1 MDFRKLTH
9 FVAVAE
15 LGHFTRAAETLHVSQ
30 SGLSASIRALEND
43 LGCVLFERT
52 TRSVLLTAAGHVLH
66 GHASKVLQEIA
77 DAQKSLRSLIDCGA
91 GTFALGIVQTLT
103 VVDVPSVLAEFH
115 QRYPRVE
122 VTLTEAPSSDLLAAV
137 ASGRLDLAYVALGST
152 ELPPEFVVSR
162 KYAERL
168 VLVVGDDHPLA
179 ARSGVDITELHEWT
193 FVDFQAGL
201 GLETVV
207 AELFTD
213 AGIERDVAFR
223 TSEMDLVLTL
233 VSHGLGVAI
242 VPEPIAHR
250 SGMRHLSLQPGDPS
264 RELALISRTAPPTNP
279 AAHAFLQLAVQSS
292 AGSSTIAPHENE
304 SDRRSRC
311 EKVSQITS

>member
-1 MDFRKLTH
+1 MDIRKLTH

-15 LGHFTRAAETLHVSQ
+15 LGHFTRAAESLHLSQ

-66 GHASKVLQEIA
+66 RHALKVLQEIA
-77 DAQKSLRSLIDCGA
+77 DAQRTLRSVTDCGA

-168 VLVVGDDHPLA
+168 VLVVSDDHPLA
-179 ARSGVDITELHEWT
+179 RRSAVDITELPEYT

-207 AELFTD
+207 AELFMD
-213 AGIERDVAFR
+213 AGIDRNVAFR
-223 TSEMDLVLTL
+223 TSEMDLALAL

-250 SGMRHLSLQPGDPS
+250 SGMHQLSLRPGDPI

-279 AAHAFLQLAVQSS
+279 AAHAFLRLTAERHAD
-292 AGSSTIAPHENE
+292 AGAICTKGEGVRPPAGA
-304 SDRRSRC
+304 
-311 EKVSQITS
+311 

>member
-1 MDFRKLTH
+1 MDLRKLAH

-77 DAQKSLRSLIDCGA
+77 DARKSLRSLTDCGA

-103 VVDVPSVLAEFH
+103 VVDVPTVLAKFH

-122 VTLTEAPSSDLLAAV
+122 VTLTEAPSSELLALV

-168 VLVVGDDHPLA
+168 VLLVSDDHPLA
-179 ARSGVDITELHEWT
+179 RRSAVDITELHEYT

-213 AGIERDVAFR
+213 AGIDRNVAFR
-223 TSEMDLVLTL
+223 TSEMDLALAL

-250 SGMRHLSLQPGDPS
+250 SGMRQLALLPGDPS

-279 AAHAFLQLAVQSS
+279 AAHAFLQLTAAESHDGTGATRAEGKKVRPPTS
-292 AGSSTIAPHENE
+292 A
-304 SDRRSRC
+304 
-311 EKVSQITS
+311 